1 MCVIF
6 GQYAHEMCRC
16 RSVRSYRPFQKLVMG
31 WTVESGCDDERRGRG
46 GGGFKSCLYL
56 ARARK
61 NNYSDDFRVRCPAI
75 EVICDGVVGHEDIQ
89 EQAGSWC
96 DDVLRQPC
104 HLVRT
109 RLYIKPSV

>member
-1 MCVIF
+1 MV
-6 GQYAHEMCRC
+6 
-16 RSVRSYRPFQKLVMG
+16 VMM
-31 WTVESGCDDERRGRG
+31 RG
-46 GGGFKSCLYL
+46 GGGAVGVSKLPVSSES
-56 ARARK
+56 RARK

-104 HLVRT
+104 YLVRT
-109 RLYIKPSV
+109 RSYIKPSV